1 MKVKFL
7 LLNLFYFYLT
17 AYSQIYTDKQIK
29 KLADEFFYYVK
40 RGELKQL
47 KEFFTDEKNFP
58 ADLPDR
64 NGYTALQ
71 FAVAKKDSNLVN
83 FLLIKG
89 ANHGLEYPVVRQK
102 VTIDSFNEFDA
113 PIVDSVDVMAL
124 AILAC
129 KSVEDTNFIKF
140 LWNKLYKDKVW
151 YDKDGNTLLHYAM
164 FSDPAVNS
172 HFLGFIIRT
181 CKIHPNALNTKG
193 QNAFLY
199 FISQPPTFKY
209 SSGEDAYCNSPIN
222 LYYAALDVGINV
234 EATDNSGKNYLSYF
248 KDFNVEHYIDSFN
261 LEKEYKR
268 VYALLKK
275 FRETDH
281 EEMQRRN
288 DEAFQKHLEELKE
301 YQSRLMSYSSS
312 ESCNEKCPACFGF
325 GSGEQKAYKDVCPE
339 CNGRGNLG
347 YSKSV
352 LSGYNHDYTY
362 LTPNTCWRCNGT
374 GVRIVYEDQPCSYCN
389 GTGCLYSK

>member
-1 MKVKFL
+1 MKLKFIL
-7 LLNLFYFYLT
+7 WFLVAISFP
-17 AYSQIYTDKQIK
+17 SIGQIYTDKQII
-29 KLADEFFYYVK
+29 KLANEFFYYVK

-47 KEFFTDEKNFP
+47 KEFLVDERTFSV
-58 ADLPDR
+58 DLPHTD
-64 NGYTALQ
+64 GYTALQ
-71 FAVAKKDSNLVN
+71 FAVVRKDSNLVN
-83 FLLIKG
+83 YLLLKG
-89 ANHGLEYPVVRQK
+89 ASHGIKYPVVRQK

-164 FSDPAVNS
+164 FSDPAENS

-181 CKIHPNALNTKG
+181 CNIHPNALNTKG

-209 SSGEDAYCNSPIN
+209 SSGEDAYCNSPIK
-222 LYYAALDVGINV
+222 LYFAATNIGINV
-234 EATDNSGKNYLSYF
+234 EAADNSGKNYLSYF
-248 KDFNVEHYIDSFN
+248 KDFNVEHYIDKFN
-261 LEKEYKR
+261 SEKEYRR
-268 VYALLKK
+268 VYALMKK
-275 FRETDH
+275 FRETDF
-281 EEMQRRN
+281 EEMWRRN

-301 YQSRLMSYSSS
+301 YQSRQKNYSSS
-312 ESCNEKCPACFGF
+312 GGCKEKCPVCFGF
-325 GSGEQKAYKDVCPE
+325 GSGEQKAYRDVCPV

-347 YSKSV
+347 YSKTV
-352 LSGYNHDYTY
+352 IGGYNYDYTF
-362 LTPNTCWRCNGT
+362 LTSKTCWKCNGT
-374 GVRIVYEDQPCSYCN
+374 GFRIVYEDQPCSYCH
-389 GTGCLYSK
+389 GTGCLDIK